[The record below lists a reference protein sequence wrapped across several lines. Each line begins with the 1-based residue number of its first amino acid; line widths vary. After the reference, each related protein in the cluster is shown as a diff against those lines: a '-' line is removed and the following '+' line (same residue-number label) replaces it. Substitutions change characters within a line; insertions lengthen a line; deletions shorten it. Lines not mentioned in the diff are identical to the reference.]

1 MRELISKLEN
11 KLREL
16 DNFSCP
22 DFLLI
27 NYFDD
32 VLARVDKKDSIE
44 IYEMFLLIYFS
55 KNDDDF
61 QTVKE
66 EVDTQ
71 KNFLINYFYNTYNP
85 FENTDKDIID
95 IVDIVDIVDV
105 IVDLDYFA
113 SSSLGKEKYRDT
125 LFRTIAITLY
135 TKYTNNIF
143 DELNI
148 PKSIRAVMKKEL
160 KKALKIDDTW
170 HSIWRKY
177 KKLDKDEK
185 HEYIKMAD
193 ERDAI
198 YDIDM
203 EITRDYSKNKVITI
217 QNSLIDKISD
227 NSLRYDVYK
236 TILEYNNKKY
246 LSANMENKRLKLK
259 NIKYLK
265 YIFSKY
271 GFNINNLSDN
281 TIKIITDYGNL
292 DNITCILNILKS
304 QTFNVIDFNN
314 ESGIKSL
321 VNTNIYIL
329 NKIIELIKLGVITSD
344 FVMTNQNILY
354 DVDITKAN
362 ESNGLYSTLYNNYSH
377 LKSNNFN
384 TENSN
389 LNECLLA
396 NRESIESSTYLF
408 TKYGLNIKNTLPKSM
423 FTNKKFFSYID
434 SFIELGFSSFVSDNS
449 SIISD
454 NCDMVIKRIYIAK
467 MMRVSIFDH
476 NGRLLPE
483 ITTGNGFYVE
493 NKDLDNYISLNTS
506 DMIPHDF
513 LELLE
518 SNNYSTCNCSCELN
532 EFDKAFSLNSTTYS
546 FDNILISRNKVL
558 RNYNILKNKYPN
570 YDISCLLESSIIHN
584 SILDIDSVFSIRRS
598 LDEYF
603 KGKQKRI

>member
-1 MRELISKLEN
+1 MKELISKLEN

-16 DNFSCP
+16 DSTTSSDSILIDYFTEALSRS
-22 DFLLI
+22 DKKGMKVYEIFLLC
-27 NYFDD
+27 YF
-32 VLARVDKKDSIE
+32 A
-44 IYEMFLLIYFS
+44 

-61 QTVKE
+61 LTVKM
-66 EVDTQ
+66 EVESQKELLYKYFEDTH
-71 KNFLINYFYNTYNP
+71 NINPDISEDITNIFNLSYF
-85 FENTDKDIID
+85 D
-95 IVDIVDIVDV
+95 
-105 IVDLDYFA
+105 
-113 SSSLGKEKYRDT
+113 SSPLGKEKYRDT
-125 LFRTIAITLY
+125 LFRTLSIILY
-135 TKYTNNIF
+135 TQNIKEIY
-143 DELNI
+143 DKLNL
-148 PKSIRAVMKKEL
+148 PKIARNLTTKVLKE
-160 KKALKIDDTW
+160 KLKIDDTW
-170 HSIWRKY
+170 QSIREKY
-177 KKLDKDEK
+177 KILVKKVNREYAKMDKE
-185 HEYIKMAD
+185 AD
-193 ERDAI
+193 VI
-198 YDIDM
+198 IDII
-203 EITRDYSKNKVITI
+203 EELVKQYSKNSVITM
-217 QNSLIDKISD
+217 QNSLIDKIGD
-227 NSLRYDVYK
+227 DSLRYDVYK
-236 TILEYNNKKY
+236 TILEYNNEKY
-246 LSANMENKRLKLK
+246 ISASKENKILKLK

-271 GFNINNLSDN
+271 GFNINNLPDN
-281 TIKIITDYGNL
+281 IIKIITDYGNL
-292 DNITCILNILKS
+292 DNITCILNILKL
-304 QTFNVIDFNN
+304 QQFNVIDFSS
-314 ESGIKSL
+314 ESGIKAL
-321 VNTNIYIL
+321 VNTNIDIL

-344 FVMTNQNILY
+344 FVMANQNILY
-354 DVDITKAN
+354 DVDITKDN
-362 ESNGLYSTLYNNYSH
+362 EFNGLYSTLYSNYSH

-384 TENSN
+384 VEESK
-389 LNECLLA
+389 LNESLLV
-396 NRESIESSTYLF
+396 NREIIESSTSLF
-408 TKYGLNIKNTLPKSM
+408 KKYGLNIKNALTKSM

-434 SFIELGFSSFVSDNS
+434 SFIELGFSSFISDNY

-513 LELLE
+513 LSILDSDNSYE
-518 SNNYSTCNCSCELN
+518 CNCSCEPN

>member
-1 MRELISKLEN
+1 MKELISKLEN

-16 DNFSCP
+16 DSTTSSDSILIDYFTEALSRS
-22 DFLLI
+22 DKKGMKVYEIFLLC
-27 NYFDD
+27 YF
-32 VLARVDKKDSIE
+32 A
-44 IYEMFLLIYFS
+44 

-61 QTVKE
+61 LTVKM
-66 EVDTQ
+66 EVESQKELLYKYFEDTH
-71 KNFLINYFYNTYNP
+71 NINPDISEDITNIFNLSYF
-85 FENTDKDIID
+85 D
-95 IVDIVDIVDV
+95 
-105 IVDLDYFA
+105 
-113 SSSLGKEKYRDT
+113 SSPLGKEKYRDT
-125 LFRTIAITLY
+125 LFRTLSIILY
-135 TKYTNNIF
+135 TQNIKEIY
-143 DELNI
+143 DKLNL
-148 PKSIRAVMKKEL
+148 PKIARNLTTKVLKE
-160 KKALKIDDTW
+160 KLKIDDTW
-170 HSIWRKY
+170 QSIREKY
-177 KKLDKDEK
+177 KILVKKVNREYAKMDKE
-185 HEYIKMAD
+185 AD
-193 ERDAI
+193 VI
-198 YDIDM
+198 IDII
-203 EITRDYSKNKVITI
+203 EELVKQYSKNSVITM
-217 QNSLIDKISD
+217 QNSLIDKIGD
-227 NSLRYDVYK
+227 DSLRYDVYK
-236 TILEYNNKKY
+236 TIIEYNNKKY
-246 LSANMENKRLKLK
+246 ISASKENKILKLK

-271 GFNINNLSDN
+271 GFNINNLPDSI
-281 TIKIITDYGNL
+281 IKIITDYGNL
-292 DNITCILNILKS
+292 DNITCILNILKL
-304 QTFNVIDFNN
+304 QQFNVIDFSS
-314 ESGIKSL
+314 ESGIKAL
-321 VNTNIYIL
+321 VNTNIDIL

-344 FVMTNQNILY
+344 FVMANQNILY
-354 DVDITKAN
+354 DVDITKDN
-362 ESNGLYSTLYNNYSH
+362 EFNGLYSTLYSNYSH

-384 TENSN
+384 VEESK
-389 LNECLLA
+389 LNESLLV
-396 NRESIESSTYLF
+396 NREIIESSTSLF
-408 TKYGLNIKNTLPKSM
+408 KKYGLNIKNALTKSI

-434 SFIELGFSSFVSDNS
+434 SFIELGFSSFIIDNY

-513 LELLE
+513 LSILDSDNSYE
-518 SNNYSTCNCSCELN
+518 CNCSCELN